1 MLFAHRGKLKL
12 MRSEYMRTV
21 HVLRKP
27 EHGNEEGDDSGLQ
40 SAAADNHAFSDELMR
55 AVS

>member
-1 MLFAHRGKLKL
+1 MLSAHRGKLKL

-27 EHGNEEGDDSGLQ
+27 EHGNEEGGDSGLQ
-40 SAAADNHAFSDELMR
+40 SAATDNHALSEELMR
-55 AVS
+55 VVS